1 MATLAGFVQQEW
13 NTTGTATLTLSSLTA
28 PGGGTVAAT
37 AGQMAIVEA
46 AHSNSRSPLP
56 SGWTPAG
63 GSIHWRML
71 TAADIA
77 AGSVTVKASLT
88 SLTVLSGAAG
98 IGQTGDDDDVKVRSA
113 TGGLFVRGWTSRWR
127 SSLAPADYRI
137 GAETTSSEDNH
148 KHAVFFRA
156 VTAAGYYD
164 IPGTSDDAEFR
175 AFEILGPTPPT
186 APTLTGPETGA
197 NVDRELP
204 VLLSFV
210 HQSAAGLPMQRCR
223 VLVRPLGGTWV
234 ALKSDG
240 TLDTVAT
247 TERVQSAGE
256 AAIAAGVLT
265 ANTVYEWAVYAQD
278 AGGWSPQSAVRNIVA
293 RSKSTATA
301 AFATAHGD
309 RSPTVTVTITP
320 GTGTPRAIELRACL
334 AADATPANPLWESG
348 YIATT
353 STTVTLDL
361 PASIDWANGASYR
374 VWVLPTDSALAGVW
388 AASNAGTVSW
398 TPPAAPSSLVVADG
412 APPTATIAGIP
423 AGTVRLDVWSV
434 EDDTTRITIASPGV
448 SVAVGLPLA
457 PYAVA
462 RTYQTRAWASVDGV
476 LVSSAWVTSD
486 ALTSADMNAYI
497 VAEDQAAWVQL
508 TVLEA
513 SAPAPIQAYATSQ
526 GLGALEPSVDR
537 TPVGGWRGTWS
548 ALTGTA
554 GEESTLLGWLT
565 DPDRPRLRHKPT
577 PERPLGNEPP
587 VAVPAFLATVEKAP
601 DPARLANT
609 NTAGRRIAWTWVTS
623 AEEDD

>member
-1 MATLAGFVQQEW
+1 MATLAGFVQQAW
-13 NTTGTATLTLSSLTA
+13 NTTGTATLTYPA
-28 PGGGTVAAT
+28 GTL
-37 AGQMAIVEA
+37 AGHMAIVEA
-46 AHSNSRSPLP
+46 SHSNSPSPLP

-98 IGQTGDDDDVKVRSA
+98 IGRTGDDDDVKVRSA

-265 ANTVYEWAVYAQD
+265 AGTVYEWQVYTMD
-278 AGGWSPQSAVRNIVA
+278 AGGWSPASAAERAGRGAVPQSGHVLDRWLVSARAISSAA
-293 RSKSTATA
+293 RSAACSSPCSPAISPAMLGYWCGTQAGSRPSARRCRSSSVRELRSRARRRSASARALASATA
-301 AFATAHGD
+301 
-309 RSPTVTVTITP
+309 P
-320 GTGTPRAIELRACL
+320 
-334 AADATPANPLWESG
+334 
-348 YIATT
+348 IAR
-353 STTVTLDL
+353 
-361 PASIDWANGASYR
+361 WA
-374 VWVLPTDSALAGVW
+374 
-388 AASNAGTVSW
+388 
-398 TPPAAPSSLVVADG
+398 
-412 APPTATIAGIP
+412 
-423 AGTVRLDVWSV
+423 
-434 EDDTTRITIASPGV
+434 
-448 SVAVGLPLA
+448 VAVVGTRSRRQ
-457 PYAVA
+457 
-462 RTYQTRAWASVDGV
+462 RT
-476 LVSSAWVTSD
+476 
-486 ALTSADMNAYI
+486 
-497 VAEDQAAWVQL
+497 
-508 TVLEA
+508 
-513 SAPAPIQAYATSQ
+513 
-526 GLGALEPSVDR
+526 
-537 TPVGGWRGTWS
+537 
-548 ALTGTA
+548 
-554 GEESTLLGWLT
+554 
-565 DPDRPRLRHKPT
+565 
-577 PERPLGNEPP
+577 
-587 VAVPAFLATVEKAP
+587 
-601 DPARLANT
+601 
-609 NTAGRRIAWTWVTS
+609 
-623 AEEDD
+623 